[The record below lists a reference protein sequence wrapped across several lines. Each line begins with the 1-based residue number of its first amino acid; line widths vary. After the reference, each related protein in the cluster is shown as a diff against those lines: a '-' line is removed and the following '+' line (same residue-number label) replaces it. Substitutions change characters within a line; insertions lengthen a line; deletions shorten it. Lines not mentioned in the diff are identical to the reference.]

1 MYVVADFAKI
11 NSISDY
17 EKIVQDKFSDIDI
30 GILILNAGERE
41 MGPFSEIK
49 NKDVEKM
56 VNVNALHI
64 IYFAKAMMNNLL

>member
-41 MGPFSEIK
+41 MGPFSEIE